1 MLHLQKPGGSN
12 RLCADYRKLNQ
23 ITIFD
28 PEPMTTAEDVFQ
40 KLTNDRYVS
49 KLELSKGYWQISND

>member
-1 MLHLQKPGGSN
+1 MLHLQKPSESN
-12 RLCADYRKLNQ
+12 RLCADYRKFNQ

-28 PEPMTTAEDVFQ
+28 PEPMTTAQDVFQ
-40 KLTNDRYVS
+40 KLTKDRYVS